1 MTAYSRNDARYCS
14 TRCRVVAHRRR
25 HGSGYTPSDL
35 VCLAAV
41 AGPIAEP
48 LLLAAVQAA
57 VQRGSW
63 EAAAWVLSRRWPQ
76 RWSAAAARVARE
88 PDELEALEPEPG
100 PGAA

>member
-1 MTAYSRNDARYCS
+1 
-14 TRCRVVAHRRR
+14 VLAHRRR
-25 HGSGYTPSDL
+25 HGSGITPADL
-35 VCLAAV
+35 DRLAVV

-48 LLLAAVQAA
+48 LLLAAVQVA

-76 RWSAAAARVARE
+76 RWGAAAGRASRE
-88 PDELEALEPEPG
+88 PDELDALEPEPG